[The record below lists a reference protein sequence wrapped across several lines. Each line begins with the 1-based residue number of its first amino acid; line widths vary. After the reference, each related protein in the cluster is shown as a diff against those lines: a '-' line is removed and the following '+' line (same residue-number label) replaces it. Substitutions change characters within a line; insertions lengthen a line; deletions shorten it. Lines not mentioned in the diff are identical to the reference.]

1 MSEPREK
8 VEAKWQTSG
17 EIQYTGD
24 IPVKQGELHAAFV
37 LTTTANCDIVS
48 VDPSEALAMPGV
60 VEFVTADDVPGEN
73 NWKPAGVN
81 EEIFS
86 SGRSNYAGQSV
97 GLILAQTR
105 DTALEAARK
114 VVLEYGNKQ
123 PVVTDMEAAMETPAN
138 IVSGG
143 YTMEYGDVAG
153 ALNSADHLVQG
164 RFRMG
169 SQYHFHMETQAC
181 IVTPIEDGFDLEITS
196 QDANNTQH
204 QVASALGVS
213 ANR

>member
-1 MSEPREK
+1 M
-8 VEAKWQTSG
+8 
-17 EIQYTGD
+17 
-24 IPVKQGELHAAFV
+24 
-37 LTTTANCDIVS
+37 
-48 VDPSEALAMPGV
+48 VD
-60 VEFVTADDVPGEN
+60 FVTADDIPGEN
-73 NWKPAGVN
+73 NWKPGGGAV

-86 SGRSNYAGQSV
+86 SGHSNYAGQSV
-97 GLILAQTR
+97 GLVLANTR
-105 DTALEAARK
+105 EAAIEGARRVSLVYGNQAK
-114 VVLEYGNKQ
+114 VVC
-123 PVVTDMEAAMETPAN
+123 DMEEAMETPSN